1 MHRSLCPGENEPC
14 VAVRGWRQ
22 IVYDLQWIPRM
33 VDLDIIGYNG
43 LSSDLDKPMCKPI
56 RISGFGDVA
65 IDGTY
70 CLQYES
76 SIGLHYF

>member
-1 MHRSLCPGENEPC
+1 MSPVQQLEDGVLHTHL
-14 VAVRGWRQ
+14 Q